1 MKKLLAVLSV
11 MCCAAVAAVAEEKK
25 ADCLK
30 VGDGVAPFNVV
41 DVTGPRA
48 GEKLCYRC
56 AYSSRPVVSIFA
68 KQMNDKVAS
77 LTKKID
83 EQVGQHKDEKMAA
96 FVVILTEDP
105 EGQAAGLK
113 AVAAKQELKNTPL
126 TTFDGI
132 AGPEDYKIAKDADV
146 TVMMWVDSKVKVNE
160 SLKASEL
167 NDEKIAALVKS
178 TSKILN

>member
-11 MCCAAVAAVAEEKK
+11 ACCATVAWAADKTECLKEGDSVAAFYVT
-25 ADCLK
+25 
-30 VGDGVAPFNVV
+30 
-41 DVTGPRA
+41 DVTGPSA

-56 AYSSRPVVSIFA
+56 KYGARPVVSIFA
-68 KQMNDKVAS
+68 KQMNDKVAT

-83 EQVGQHKDEKMAA
+83 EQVAANKDAKMAA

-105 EGQAAGLK
+105 EGQNTGLK
-113 AVAAKQELKNTPL
+113 DVAAKQEIKNTPL
-126 TTFDGI
+126 TTFDGL
-132 AGPEDYKIAKDADV
+132 AGPDAYKISKDADV

-160 SLKASEL
+160 ALKAKDL
-167 NDEKIAALVKS
+167 TDEKIATLVKS

>member
-11 MCCAAVAAVAEEKK
+11 ACCATVAAWAEEKT
-25 ADCLK
+25 DCLK
-30 VGDGVAPFNVV
+30 EGDGVAAFYVT
-41 DVTGPRA
+41 DVTGPSA

-56 AYSSRPVVSIFA
+56 KYGSRPVVTIFA

-83 EQVGQHKDEKMAA
+83 EVVGSNKDAKMAA

-105 EGQAAGLK
+105 EGQNDSLK
-113 AVAAKQELKNTPL
+113 TVATKQEIKHTPL
-126 TTFDGI
+126 TTFDGL
-132 AGPEDYKIAKDADV
+132 AGPDKYKLSKDADV
-146 TVMMWVDSKVKVNE
+146 TVMMWVESKVKVNE
-160 SLKASEL
+160 ALKAKDL
-167 NDEKIAALVKS
+167 TDEKIATLVKS